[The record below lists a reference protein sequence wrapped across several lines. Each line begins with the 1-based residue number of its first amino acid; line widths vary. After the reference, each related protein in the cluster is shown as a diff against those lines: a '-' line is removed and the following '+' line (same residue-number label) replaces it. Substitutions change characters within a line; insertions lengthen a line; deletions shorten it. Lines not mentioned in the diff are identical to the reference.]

1 MVEDEKEAKR
11 SNLVVERGVSEKVHC
26 RNLWSPPSWT
36 ERERER
42 VNDGP
47 CLISRRILGARGVVE
62 SGSRGTICDDN
73 DYPKAAR

>member
-11 SNLVVERGVSEKVHC
+11 SNLVVDLVVHC

-73 DYPKAAR
+73 DYSKAAR